1 MWHNEAMVSSDS
13 RLRRLRRGRALR
25 AAALVACL
33 LACLLAPAAAVA
45 QPRPL
50 QTQDPEP
57 IGAGNV
63 LIGVGFDRGTDVLF
77 PASGLQGTLTRVP
90 VIGLTFG
97 ISPIAEIQLTG
108 GPYQRLEIANRYLAP
123 LAGQVT
129 AAGDSTHSVV
139 DMSIGAKVR
148 VLGETARRP
157 SVAFMF
163 STSLPNSKHPSGLGL
178 NTINF
183 FTGLAAAKTL
193 SGFRVAGNIGLGI
206 LPSPVDG
213 QSQNDVLTYGL
224 SIGRRLSDQL
234 ELLGELAGRSSTSRG
249 EPPPGTGS
257 RRSVLVGARY
267 VRGVMRLDGGLTFG
281 MTDMDATVG
290 VTAGV
295 SWMFKAWSL

>member
-1 MWHNEAMVSSDS
+1 MPFSPCPS
-13 RLRRLRRGRALR
+13 RRARSLR
-25 AAALVACL
+25 AVVFCAVAWL
-33 LACLLAPAAAVA
+33 FLPAAGFA
-45 QPRPL
+45 QQRPL

-57 IGAGNV
+57 VGAGIV
-63 LIGVGFDRGTDVLF
+63 LVGVGFDHGTDVLF
-77 PASGLQGTLTRVP
+77 PASGLKGTLTRVP
-90 VIGLTFG
+90 VIGLAFG
-97 ISPIAEIQLTG
+97 VSPIAEIELSG
-108 GPYQRLEIANRYLAP
+108 GPYQRLGITDRYFAP

-129 AAGDSTHSVV
+129 ATGGSTHSVV

-148 VLGETARRP
+148 LIGETAARP

-178 NTINF
+178 NTTNF
-183 FTGLAAAKTL
+183 FTGFAMGKTI
-193 SGFRVAGNIGLGI
+193 SGVRVAGNLGLGI

-224 SIGRRLSDQL
+224 SLTRRVSDQF
-234 ELLGELAGRSSTSRG
+234 EVLGELAGRSSTSSG

-267 VRGVMRLDGGLTFG
+267 FRGAMRLDGGMTFG
-281 MTDMDATVG
+281 MTELDATFG
-290 VTAGV
+290 VSAGV